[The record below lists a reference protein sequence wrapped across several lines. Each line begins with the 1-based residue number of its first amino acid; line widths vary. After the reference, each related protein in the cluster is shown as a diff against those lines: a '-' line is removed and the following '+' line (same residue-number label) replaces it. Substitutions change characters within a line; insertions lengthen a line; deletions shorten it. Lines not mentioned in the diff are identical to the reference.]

1 MGEVRVRVKLINP
14 LDEMRV
20 RRRQL
25 SSDKVH
31 TYETNALVD
40 TGAVRTIIPRHV
52 LDALDLE
59 LDSETVAEYAAG
71 GKDNVGLSEPLR
83 VEIVGLRTS
92 DEALVLGDEVL
103 IGQTVLEKLDLL
115 VDCNRRQVV
124 PNPAHPA
131 QPVSKVK

>member
-1 MGEVRVRVKLINP
+1 MGEVRVRVKLIDP
-14 LDEMRV
+14 LDEMRL
-20 RRRQL
+20 RRGQL

-71 GKDNVGLSEPLR
+71 GKDNVGLSGPLR
-83 VEIVGLRTS
+83 VEIVGRRTS

-115 VDCNRRQVV
+115 VDCNSRQVV